1 MRLPR
6 VFYNAPLSLEQ
17 DCILDSRASH
27 HVGTVLR
34 MRPEDGIIVFNGM
47 GGEYRGKI
55 HSVSKKQISIKL
67 DQWSENNR
75 ASNLHIHLGQAISRG
90 ERMDYSIQ
98 KSVELGVSEITP
110 LFTRRCEVKLHGS
123 RLEKRLIHW
132 KNLVISACEQCGL
145 NKLPRINP
153 PVNLSEWTLGLNDT
167 PKYILHPGKQSSPA
181 LLTGKPSQPP
191 ESVTIL
197 AGPEGGFDDH
207 ELQQAEQRGFQHITL
222 GPRVFR
228 TETAA
233 VVMLSLLQATWGDLR

>member
-1 MRLPR
+1 
-6 VFYNAPLSLEQ
+6 
-17 DCILDSRASH
+17 
-27 HVGTVLR
+27 

-47 GGEYRGKI
+47 GGEYRGTI
-55 HSVSKKQISIKL
+55 HSVSKKEITVKF
-67 DQWSENNR
+67 DHWSEHNR
-75 ASNLHIHLGQAISRG
+75 ASNLHIHLGQVISRG

-98 KSVELGVSEITP
+98 KSVELGVTEITP
-110 LFTRRCEVKLHGS
+110 LFSRRCEVKLRGP

-132 KNLVISACEQCGL
+132 KNLVISACEQSGL
-145 NKLPRINP
+145 NKLPRVNP
-153 PVNLSEWTLGLNDT
+153 PANLSEWAAETNST

-181 LLTGKPSQPP
+181 FLTQKLEKLP
-191 ESVTIL
+191 ESVTVL

-207 ELQQAEQRGFQHITL
+207 ELRQAEQQGFQYITL

>member
-1 MRLPR
+1 
-6 VFYNAPLSLEQ
+6 
-17 DCILDSRASH
+17 
-27 HVGTVLR
+27 VLR
-34 MRPEDGIIVFNGM
+34 MRPEQEIIVFNGV
-47 GGEYRGKI
+47 GGEYRGTI
-55 HSVSKKQISIKL
+55 HSVNKKEIMVKL
-67 DQWSENNR
+67 DHWSENNR
-75 ASNLHIHLGQAISRG
+75 ASNLHIHLGQVISRG

-98 KSVELGVSEITP
+98 KSVELGVTEITP
-110 LFTRRCEVKLHGS
+110 LFSRRCEVKLRGP

-132 KNLVISACEQCGL
+132 RNLVISACEQSGL
-145 NKLPRINP
+145 NKLPRVNP
-153 PVNLSEWTLGLNDT
+153 PINLSEWPPGINDT

-181 LLTGKPSQPP
+181 FLTRKPGQPP

-207 ELQQAEQRGFQHITL
+207 ELQQAEQQGFQYITL